1 MVEVVA
7 HGKFK
12 FCFWKFPEFFFN
24 ICNLSL
30 VGIINVEPADPKGQ
44 LYSVYTMETK
54 KEKNKPRTNWHWQ
67 TAECSSDYSSMLII
81 LTGRIMQRFD

>member
-1 MVEVVA
+1 MFQA
-7 HGKFK
+7 KDFIQ
-12 FCFWKFPEFFFN
+12 FFFN

-54 KEKNKPRTNWHWQ
+54 KEKNKPRTN
-67 TAECSSDYSSMLII
+67 
-81 LTGRIMQRFD
+81 